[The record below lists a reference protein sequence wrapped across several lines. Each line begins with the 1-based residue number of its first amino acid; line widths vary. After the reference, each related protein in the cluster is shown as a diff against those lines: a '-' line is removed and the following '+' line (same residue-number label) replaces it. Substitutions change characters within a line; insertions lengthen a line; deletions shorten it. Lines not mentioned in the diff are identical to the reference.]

1 MPDLQ
6 LNSHPVTAPEEG
18 QPSTVELH
26 LLAKAKA
33 GDEQAFGELYE
44 IWAAKV
50 YRFIYTKVKSVPI
63 AEDITADVFLKGWQK
78 LHQYH
83 PRTGISFSSWLYT
96 IARNAVV
103 DYYRLNQRSELSFED
118 LPEMADL
125 EGAELYREKSEI
137 EQALRNLPEEY
148 EKVLRLRFVEQLPI
162 ARVAQIMKKKE
173 DNIRALTS
181 RALKK
186 LKDVFSNELRVSR
199 NE

>member
-6 LNSHPVTAPEEG
+6 FDSQPEVSANELSTPIEHSNSPLEIQLIT
-18 QPSTVELH
+18 
-26 LLAKAKA
+26 KAQS
-33 GDEQAFGELYE
+33 GDEQAFGELYD

-50 YRFIYTKVKSVPI
+50 YRFAFTKVKSVPV
-63 AEDITADVFLKGWQK
+63 AEDITADVFLKAWQK
-78 LHQYH
+78 LHQYK
-83 PRTGISFSSWLYT
+83 PRTGISFSSWLYA
-96 IARNAVV
+96 IARNAVI

-125 EGAELYREKSEI
+125 EGTELYREVSEI
-137 EQALRNLPEEY
+137 EAALKNLPEEY

-186 LKDVFSNELRVSR
+186 LKDQFVR
-199 NE
+199 

>member
-1 MPDLQ
+1 MPDSQ
-6 LNSHPVTAPEEG
+6 FDYQTAVEAETHTSGTSARELLLIG
-18 QPSTVELH
+18 Q
-26 LLAKAKA
+26 AQR

-50 YRFIYTKVKSVPI
+50 YRFIFSKVKAVPV
-63 AEDITADVFLKGWQK
+63 AEDITADVFLKAWQK
-78 LHQYH
+78 LHQYK
-83 PRTGISFSSWLYT
+83 PRTSISFSSWLYA
-96 IARNAVV
+96 IARNGVI

-125 EGAELYREKSEI
+125 EGDELYRDQSEI
-137 EQALRNLPEEY
+137 ETALTSLPEEY

-186 LKDVFSNELRVSR
+186 LKDQLHK
-199 NE
+199 

>member
-6 LNSHPVTAPEEG
+6 LDSSSVATPEEG
-18 QPSTVELH
+18 QSSTVELH

-83 PRTGISFSSWLYT
+83 PRTGISFSSWLYA
-96 IARNAVV
+96 IARNGVV

-137 EQALRNLPEEY
+137 EQALRSLPEEY

-162 ARVAQIMKKKE
+162 ARVAQVMKKKE

>member
-1 MPDLQ
+1 MPDSQ
-6 LNSHPVTAPEEG
+6 FDYQEAVEASPAEG
-18 QPSTVELH
+18 AVSSRELA
-26 LLAKAKA
+26 LIGRAQR

-50 YRFIYTKVKSVPI
+50 YRFVFSKVKSVPI
-63 AEDITADVFLKGWQK
+63 AEDITADMFLKAWQK
-78 LHQYH
+78 LHQYK
-83 PRTGISFSSWLYT
+83 PRTGISFSSWLYA
-96 IARNAVV
+96 IARNGVV
-103 DYYRLNQRSELSFED
+103 DYYRLNQRSEISFED

-125 EGAELYREKSEI
+125 EGEELYREKSEI
-137 EQALRNLPEEY
+137 EQALKNLPEEY

-186 LKDVFSNELRVSR
+186 LKDSFSTK
-199 NE
+199 

>member
-6 LNSHPVTAPEEG
+6 IDYHE
-18 QPSTVELH
+18 TVEAGSPDESGISPRELT
-26 LLAKAKA
+26 LVSQAQR

-50 YRFIYTKVKSVPI
+50 YRFIYSKVKSIPV
-63 AEDITADVFLKGWQK
+63 AEDITADVFLKAWQK
-78 LHQYH
+78 LHQYK

-96 IARNAVV
+96 IARNGVV
-103 DYYRLNQRSELSFED
+103 DYYRMNQRSELSFED

-125 EGAELYREKSEI
+125 EGEELYREKSEI
-137 EQALRNLPEEY
+137 EQALKSLPEEY

-186 LKDVFSNELRVSR
+186 LKDQLHK
-199 NE
+199 

>member
-6 LNSHPVTAPEEG
+6 FNYPEAVEAESQSSETAARD
-18 QPSTVELH
+18 
-26 LLAKAKA
+26 LALVSQAQR

-50 YRFIYTKVKSVPI
+50 YRFVFSRVKSIPV
-63 AEDITADVFLKGWQK
+63 AEDITADVFLRAWQK
-78 LHQYH
+78 LHQYK
-83 PRTGISFSSWLYT
+83 PRVGISFSSWLYT
-96 IARNAVV
+96 IARNGVV

-125 EGAELYREKSEI
+125 EGEELYREKSEI
-137 EQALRNLPEEY
+137 EQALTNLPEEY

-186 LKDVFSNELRVSR
+186 LKDQLHK
-199 NE
+199 

>member
-6 LNSHPVTAPEEG
+6 FDSQPV
-18 QPSTVELH
+18 VEIPQEDGPVSPREAILIE
-26 LLAKAKA
+26 KAQK

-50 YRFIYTKVKSVPI
+50 YRFVYSKVRVVAAS
-63 AEDITADVFLKGWQK
+63 EDITADVFLKAWQK
-78 LHQYH
+78 LHQY
-83 PRTGISFSSWLYT
+83 RRQAGINFSSWLYT
-96 IARNAVV
+96 IARNAVI
-103 DYYRLNQRSELSFED
+103 DYYRLNQRSEISFED
-118 LPEMADL
+118 LPEMASL
-125 EGAELYREKSEI
+125 EGDELYRDQSEI
-137 EQALRNLPEEY
+137 ETALQRLPEEY

-186 LKDVFSNELRVSR
+186 LKDEFHK
-199 NE
+199 